1 MVQSVLIVGA
11 TGTLGRQVA
20 RHALEQGIRVKCLVR
35 SFKKASFLKEWGAE
49 LVYGDLTKP
58 DTLKQAI
65 EEGMA
70 IIDTATTRATDSL
83 RIRQVDWEGKV
94 SLIKTAEEC
103 KVSRFIF
110 FSILNAD
117 KYPQVPL
124 MDIKWCTEKFLAQTD
139 LNYTVMRACGFFQN
153 LIGEYAIPILENQTI
168 WIGGET
174 TPIAYMNT
182 QDMAKFAIKAL
193 QKEETSRQTLPVAGL
208 QPWLPSDIIRV
219 CERLS
224 GRSARTAKM
233 PVGLLRFVRQIA
245 LSFEWG
251 WGFAERMTYADVL
264 ESGIPLTA
272 EMGAVCNTLG
282 IDPSELTSLESYL
295 QDYFNRILRKLKE
308 LEYKEPKMKAPF

>member
-94 SLIKTAEEC
+94 ALIQSAEGN
-103 KVSRFIF
+103 KASRFIF
-110 FSILNAD
+110 FSILNAE

-139 LNYTVMRACGFFQN
+139 LDYTVLRACGFFQN

-168 WIGGET
+168 WIGGEN

-182 QDMAKFAIKAL
+182 QDIAKFAVKAL
-193 QKEETSRQTLPVAGL
+193 QNDQISRQTLPVAGL
-208 QPWLPSDIIRV
+208 QSWLPMDIIRL
-219 CERLS
+219 CEKLS
-224 GRSARTAKM
+224 GRTARTAKM
-233 PVGLLRFVRQIA
+233 PIGLLRFVRQVA

-251 WGFAERMTYADVL
+251 WGFAERMSYADVL

-272 EMGAVCNTLG
+272 DMEQVCAVLG
-282 IDPSELTSLESYL
+282 LSL
-295 QDYFNRILRKLKE
+295 IHI
-308 LEYKEPKMKAPF
+308 